1 MAGTQFARQI
11 GRIVRE
17 RRVLLNMT
25 QQELA
30 ALAGTS
36 VRLVISLE
44 LGESPGIRLDKLT
57 QVLDALDLS
66 LAVTAREG
74 TAVGQGITDQASN
87 QKHTRERDRYQN
99 AFNQAIDHL
108 GV

>member
-1 MAGTQFARQI
+1 MAGNELARCI
-11 GRIVRE
+11 GRTVRE

-30 ALAGTS
+30 ARAGVS

-44 LGESPGIRLDKLT
+44 LGEAPGIRLDKLT
-57 QVLDALDLS
+57 QLLDALDLS
-66 LAVTAREG
+66 LAVTARDG
-74 TAVGQGITDQASN
+74 AAAVRGATEQASN
-87 QKHTRERDRYQN
+87 QRHTRERDRYQH
-99 AFNQAIDHL
+99 AFNQALENL